1 MSKEIQVEIVEDCDS
16 IQKKIEK
23 NKALNAKKVKATPV
37 HNSEWQG
44 LASTV
49 SELRKKIKTK
59 EIHIKIAQADVKIFK
74 VQLKKLE
81 DILDHLAPK
90 PVDTEV
96 QK

>member
-1 MSKEIQVEIVEDCDS
+1 MSKEIEVEIVEDCDS
-16 IQKKIEK
+16 IQKKIDR
-23 NKALNAKKVKATPV
+23 NKSLNAKKVKVKPV

-49 SELRKKIKTK
+49 SDLRHKIARK
-59 EIHIKIAQADVKIFK
+59 EVHIKIAQADVKIFK
-74 VQLKKLE
+74 AQLKKLE